1 MIRKKQMIARV
12 GIWSLLIGCFVGLFN
27 GISQFM
33 ASSNFWVDLTISKI
47 IGEENSETVVL
58 LTDIAAVQNFFDFLI
73 YDLPFFCFLLGVG
86 CILLIISLFVKS
98 H

>member
-1 MIRKKQMIARV
+1 MIARV
-12 GIWSLLIGCFVGLFN
+12 GIWSLLLGLFVGLFK

-33 ASSNFWVDLTISKI
+33 ESRNFWVDLTISKI

-58 LTDIAAVQNFFDFLI
+58 LTDIGAVQNFFDFII

-86 CILLIISLFVKS
+86 CILLIISFFVKN

>member
-1 MIRKKQMIARV
+1 MITRV
-12 GIWSLLIGCFVGLFN
+12 GIWSLLIGCFVGLFK

-33 ASSNFWVDLTISKI
+33 ESSNFWVDLTISKI
-47 IGEENSETVVL
+47 IGEANSETVVL
-58 LTDIAAVQNFFDFLI
+58 LTDIVPVQNFFDFLI